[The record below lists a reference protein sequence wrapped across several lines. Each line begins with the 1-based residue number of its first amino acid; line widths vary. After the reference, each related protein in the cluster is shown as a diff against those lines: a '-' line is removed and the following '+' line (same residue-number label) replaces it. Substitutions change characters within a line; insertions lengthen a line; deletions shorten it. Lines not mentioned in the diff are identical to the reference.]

1 MDVAVSTG
9 STGKSGQ
16 RIALCGIV
24 KNEAPYIID
33 WISWHRALGFTDFI
47 IADNDSTDGTGEIL
61 AQLQRRHILRTFKV
75 PTRFH
80 WNPQRDAYVHAAE
93 LASRLGLDWIAFF
106 DADEFLMPSGPN
118 ESISAFLGDLPQSC
132 GSISVN
138 WAVYGSSGHISASS
152 EPVPYRFTRRSPMS
166 SDPTSDAGINLQ
178 YKSIIRPTAFAGKMP
193 NSHHLHLKSGFS
205 HWAADRRPL
214 IIKNKVGGVSDR
226 IVWEPFRL
234 NHYVVRSWSE
244 FYKKKMTRGLA
255 DDQSLTRSVRF
266 FQFHDLN
273 DVEED
278 VPLSLRS
285 AFDSK
290 RESLIKILDNE
301 ILIDSANR
309 EIMEFIPPA
318 ISDLKSGPAELN
330 LANKNVPKRY
340 PKLIRSIHNLNLT
353 YRRFFPKKINYFN
366 W

>member
-1 MDVAVSTG
+1 MSTG
-9 STGKSGQ
+9 STGKTGL

-24 KNEAPYIID
+24 KNEAPYLID

-47 IADNDSTDGTGEIL
+47 IADNDSTDGTEEIL
-61 AQLQRRHILRTFKV
+61 AQLQQRHILRTFRV

-80 WNPQRDAYVHAAE
+80 WNPQRDAYVHAAG

-106 DADEFLMPSGPN
+106 DADEFLMPSGQN
-118 ESISAFLGDLPQSC
+118 ESLPAFLGDLPNDC

-138 WAVYGSSGHISASS
+138 WAVYGSSGHINASS

-193 NSHHLHLKSGFS
+193 NSHHMHLKSGFS
-205 HWAADRRPL
+205 HWAVDREPL

-226 IVWEPFRL
+226 IVWAPFRL

-266 FQFHDLN
+266 FQYHDLN
-273 DVEED
+273 DIEEV
-278 VPLSLRS
+278 VPLWLK
-285 AFDSK
+285 AEFDRK
-290 RESLIKILDNE
+290 RKSLIKILDNE
-301 ILIDSANR
+301 KLIDGANR
-309 EIMEFIPPA
+309 EIVEFIPPP
-318 ISDLKSGPAELN
+318 ISDLKYGLNELN
-330 LANKNVPKRY
+330 LLNANIPKRY
-340 PKLIRSIHNLNLT
+340 PKLIRSIHNMKST
-353 YRRFFPKKINYFN
+353 FRRFFPEKIEYLN